1 MIISL
6 NKEKTKMAKI
16 KDVVAR
22 QILDSR
28 GNPTVEVDIILE
40 NGILGRASVASGAST
55 GEYEVLELRDKG
67 KEFLGKGVRTA
78 CRNVN
83 EILGKKIL
91 GMEADQQE
99 KVDNFLIELDGTEN
113 KEKLGANS
121 ILGISLAIAKASAKS
136 LNLPLYRYLEERENY
151 IIPVPMMN
159 ILNGGMHADNNL
171 DIQEFMIVPLG
182 AENFASAYRS
192 AAETF
197 QHLKNILKERNYSTG
212 VGDEGG
218 FAPNL
223 QNNEEAFKLIG
234 KAIEKAGY
242 HGGSDICIAIDTAA
256 SSFFKDGKYIFE
268 GGEKNA
274 REMVDYYQEIIK
286 KYPIISI
293 EDGLAED
300 DWEGWRILTERLG
313 EKIQLVGDDIFVT
326 NPKRLKRGT
335 EEKIANSILIKVN
348 QIGTL
353 TETLNTISLAKGN
366 DYRTVISHRSGET
379 EETFIADLAV
389 ATSAGQIKSG
399 SLCRMER
406 IAKYNQLLR
415 IEEELGDNASF
426 AGKEPYEKYLK

>member
-1 MIISL
+1 
-6 NKEKTKMAKI
+6 MAKI
-16 KDVVAR
+16 KDIVAR

-28 GNPTVEVDIILE
+28 GNPTVEVDVILE

-99 KVDNFLIELDGTEN
+99 KIDNFLIELDGTEN

-121 ILGISLAIAKASAKS
+121 ILGISLAIARASAKS
-136 LNLPLYRYLEERENY
+136 RNLPLYRYLEERENY
-151 IIPVPMMN
+151 VIPVPMMN

-197 QHLKNILKERNYSTG
+197 QHLKNILKEKNYSTG

-242 HGGSDICIAIDTAA
+242 RGGSDICIAIDTAA

-268 GGEKNA
+268 GRKKNA
-274 REMVDYYQEIIK
+274 QEMVDYYQEIIK

-300 DWEGWRILTERLG
+300 DWEGWKILTERLG

-326 NPKRLKRGT
+326 NPKRLKRGI
-335 EEKIANSILIKVN
+335 EEKTANSILIKVN

-366 DYRTVISHRSGET
+366 DYGTVISHRSGET

-415 IEEELGDNASF
+415 IEEELAEKASF
-426 AGKEPYEKYLK
+426 AGKEPFKEYAI

>member
-1 MIISL
+1 
-6 NKEKTKMAKI
+6 MAKI

-28 GNPTVEVDIILE
+28 GNPTVEVDVILE

-55 GEYEVLELRDKG
+55 GEYEVLELRDKE
-67 KEFLGKGVRTA
+67 KEFLGKGVRNA

-91 GMEADQQE
+91 GMDADQQE
-99 KVDNFLIELDGTEN
+99 KIDNFLIELDGTEN

-136 LNLPLYRYLEERENY
+136 RNLPLYRYLKERENY
-151 IIPVPMMN
+151 VIPVPMMN

-223 QNNEEAFKLIG
+223 QNNEESSKLIG
-234 KAIEKAGY
+234 EAIEKAGY
-242 HGGSDICIAIDTAA
+242 ATDSDICIAIDTAA

-268 GGEKNA
+268 GKEKNA
-274 REMVDYYQEIIK
+274 DEMVDYYQEIIE

-326 NPKRLKRGT
+326 NPKRLKRGI

-366 DYRTVISHRSGET
+366 DYSTVISHRSGET

-415 IEEELGDNASF
+415 IEEELGDKSSF
-426 AGKEPYEKYLK
+426 AGKKPFEKFS

>member
-1 MIISL
+1 
-6 NKEKTKMAKI
+6 MAKI
-16 KDVVAR
+16 EKVFAR

-28 GNPTVEVDIILE
+28 GNPTVEVDVTLE

-55 GEYEVLELRDKG
+55 GEYEALELRDKG

-91 GMEADQQE
+91 GMEANQQE
-99 KVDNFLIELDGTEN
+99 KIDNFMIELDGTEN

-121 ILGISLAIAKASAKS
+121 ILGISLAIAKASAKFR
-136 LNLPLYRYLEERENY
+136 NLPLYRYLKERENY

-182 AENFASAYRS
+182 AKNFASAYRS

-197 QHLKNILKERNYSTG
+197 HHLKNILKKKNYSTG

-223 QNNEEAFKLIG
+223 KNNEEALQLIVE
-234 KAIEKAGY
+234 AIEKAGY
-242 HGGSDICIAIDTAA
+242 SAGSDISIAMDSAA
-256 SSFFKDGKYIFE
+256 SSFLNDGKYLFE

-274 REMVDYYQEIIK
+274 QEMVDYYEKMSK
-286 KYPIISI
+286 KYPIVAL

-300 DWEGWRILTERLG
+300 DWEGWKVLTARLG
-313 EKIQLVGDDIFVT
+313 NKIQLIGDDIFVT
-326 NPKRLKRGT
+326 NPKKLKRGI
-335 EEKIANSILIKVN
+335 EEKVANSILIKVN

-353 TETLNTISLAKGN
+353 TETLKTMSMAKEN
-366 DYRTVISHRSGET
+366 DYGTVISHRSGET
-379 EETFIADLAV
+379 EETFIADLSV

-415 IEEELGDNASF
+415 IEEELGNNATF
-426 AGKEPYEKYLK
+426 AGKQPFEKYAV

>member
-1 MIISL
+1 
-6 NKEKTKMAKI
+6 MAKI

-28 GNPTVEVDIILE
+28 GNPTVEVDVTLE

-91 GMEADQQE
+91 GMEVDQQE
-99 KVDNFLIELDGTEN
+99 KIDNLLIELDGTEN
-113 KEKLGANS
+113 KENLGANS
-121 ILGISLAIAKASAKS
+121 ILGVSLAVAIAAAKS
-136 LNLPLYRYLEERENY
+136 HNFPLYQYLKKQENY

-182 AENFASAYRS
+182 AENFATAYRS

-197 QHLKNILKERNYSTG
+197 HQLKNILKEKNLSTG

-223 QNNEEAFKLIG
+223 KNNEEALQFIVE
-234 KAIEKAGY
+234 AIEKAGY
-242 HGGSDICIAIDTAA
+242 SASSDISIAIDTAA
-256 SSFFKDGKYIFE
+256 SSFFKDGKYTFE
-268 GGEKNA
+268 SQEKNA
-274 REMVDYYQEIIK
+274 QEMVDYYQEIIK
-286 KYPIISI
+286 KYPIIAI
-293 EDGLAED
+293 EDGLDED
-300 DWEGWRILTERLG
+300 DWEGWKILTEKLG
-313 EKIQLVGDDIFVT
+313 KKIELVGDDIFVT
-326 NPKRLKRGT
+326 NPKRLRRGI

-353 TETLNTISLAKGN
+353 TETLNTMEMAKRANYGM
-366 DYRTVISHRSGET
+366 VISHRSGET
-379 EETFIADLAV
+379 EETYIADLAV

-415 IEEELGDNASF
+415 IEEELGEKASF
-426 AGKEPYEKYLK
+426 AGRKPYEKFLT